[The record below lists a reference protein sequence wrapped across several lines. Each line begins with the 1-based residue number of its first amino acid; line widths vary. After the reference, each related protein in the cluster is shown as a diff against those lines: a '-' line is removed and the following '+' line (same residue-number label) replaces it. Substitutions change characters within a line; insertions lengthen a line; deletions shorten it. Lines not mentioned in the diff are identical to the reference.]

1 MTSFELVFVGI
12 LAASLY
18 CFLFAIVLDLIAK
31 VDEDI
36 SLYLILGFFSAMVL
50 VILVT
55 LKVLLVVG

>member
-18 CFLFAIVLDLIAK
+18 CILFAIVLDLIVK

-36 SLYLILGFFSAMVL
+36 SLYLVLGFFGAII
-50 VILVT
+50 VIILGS
-55 LKVLLVVG
+55 LKILLVMN